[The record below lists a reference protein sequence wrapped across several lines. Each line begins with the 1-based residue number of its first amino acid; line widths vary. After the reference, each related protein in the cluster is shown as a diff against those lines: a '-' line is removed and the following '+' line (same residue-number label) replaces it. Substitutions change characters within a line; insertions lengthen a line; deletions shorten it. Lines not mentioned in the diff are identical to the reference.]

1 MTLKNKLMA
10 LPFAHYLGIAHA
22 ETPKDDERKQRE
34 DESDEDYEKRMEEM
48 DEEKRKEDEA
58 KKAEDEKRDDEKA
71 KKAEDDEESKK
82 AKKAEDEKR
91 DDEKAKKAEDDEE
104 SKKAKKAEEEED
116 KEKASRQS
124 ERIRC
129 ARILAE
135 GIKSNAVHQA
145 CSFAFDTDMTAD
157 QAVAVIKASALD
169 GQKTTAAK
177 NHQSID
183 DRMAA
188 LNTPNPGANGGG
200 TPAGKSNSQSMADQ
214 IVAVGEKLLPKK
226 S

>member
-22 ETPKDDERKQRE
+22 ETPEDDERKQRE

-82 AKKAEDEKR
+82 AKKAE
-91 DDEKAKKAEDDEE
+91 
-104 SKKAKKAEEEED
+104 EEEG

-200 TPAGKSNSQSMADQ
+200 TPAGKSNGQSMADR
-214 IVAVGEKLLPKK
+214 IVAVGEKLSPKK

>member
-22 ETPKDDERKQRE
+22 ETPEDDERKQRE

-82 AKKAEDEKR
+82 AKKAE
-91 DDEKAKKAEDDEE
+91 
-104 SKKAKKAEEEED
+104 EEEG

-214 IVAVGEKLLPKK
+214 IVAVGEKLWPKK
-226 S
+226 C